1 VQDALSDVRGADPL
15 PSPTEQQIGI
25 MFTPY
30 QSIQER
36 NLSAKFCSGWN
47 IVWLRTCYTPAL
59 DQRYLELEQTVGA
72 RIEGGC
78 LESPDQIL
86 DDASLYAFIGTDQE
100 ILDQLLLRVPSL
112 TDANGI
118 QDEYGDGSVLLYG
131 NGKNDPEAIEQ
142 SQWEDE
148 SGIRKVALDV
158 QNVVYV
164 VDDEAVRKNIVKA
177 WWFDE
182 FGKIV
187 WDNIVEVPFSNLDGI
202 SGAMMD
208 GQGFVDLVGEDSQ
221 RGDAFG
227 S

>member
-1 VQDALSDVRGADPL
+1 
-15 PSPTEQQIGI
+15 
-25 MFTPY
+25 
-30 QSIQER
+30 
-36 NLSAKFCSGWN
+36 
-47 IVWLRTCYTPAL
+47 
-59 DQRYLELEQTVGA
+59 
-72 RIEGGC
+72 
-78 LESPDQIL
+78 
-86 DDASLYAFIGTDQE
+86 
-100 ILDQLLLRVPSL
+100 
-112 TDANGI
+112 
-118 QDEYGDGSVLLYG
+118 
-131 NGKNDPEAIEQ
+131 
-142 SQWEDE
+142 
-148 SGIRKVALDV
+148 V

-164 VDDEAVRKNIVKA
+164 VDDEAVRKNIVKV

>member
-1 VQDALSDVRGADPL
+1 VRDALSEVRGADPL
-15 PSPTEQQIGI
+15 PSPTEQQIGM

-36 NLSAKFCSGWN
+36 NLSAKFCCGWN

-59 DQRYLELEQTVGA
+59 GQRYHELEQTVGV
-72 RIEGGC
+72 RVEGGC
-78 LESPDQIL
+78 LESPNQIL
-86 DDASLYAFIGTDQE
+86 DNASLYAFIGTDQE
-100 ILDQLLLRVPSL
+100 ILDQLLLRLPSL
-112 TDANGI
+112 TDAKGI
-118 QDEYGDGSVLLYG
+118 QDEYGDGNVLLYG
-131 NGKNDPEAIEQ
+131 NGKNDPEAIGQ
-142 SQWEDE
+142 SQLDDE
-148 SGIRKVALDV
+148 SGIETAALNV

-164 VDDEAVRKNIVKA
+164 VDEEAVRKNIVKV

-187 WDNIVEVPFSNLDGI
+187 WDNIVGIACSNLAGI
-202 SGAMMD
+202 LGAMMD
-208 GQGFVDLVGEDSQ
+208 GQGFVDLVGDDSQ